1 MFKNES
7 TKETVAGDAP
17 EGDSQLFDSGGIAQI
32 APAVALLLL
41 GNSPSAT
48 AGDIDEVTVPEP
60 SILALYAAGAAAAG
74 TVKYIQNKRRK

>member
-41 GNSPSAT
+41 GSSPYA
-48 AGDIDEVTVPEP
+48 AADDPTVPEP
-60 SILALYAAGAAAAG
+60 STLLLFAAGAAAAG

>member
-41 GNSPSAT
+41 GNSPYAA
-48 AGDIDEVTVPEP
+48 AGDDSVTVPEP
-60 SILALYAAGAAAAG
+60 STLALYAAGAAAAG
-74 TVKYIQNKRRK
+74 AVKYIQNKRRK